1 MESGGVDAYANDDC
15 CPLCNGGRTRW
26 TPSNE
31 FDLLERYLIPLL
43 YTDSVL
49 DYLLL
54 IYTQELYDAAYADV
68 FHPSDAVADWSSC

>member
-1 MESGGVDAYANDDC
+1 MESGGVDAYAN
-15 CPLCNGGRTRW
+15 CPLCGVQRPRW

-31 FDLLERYLIPLL
+31 FDLLEAYLIPLL

-68 FHPSDAVADWSSC
+68 FHLPDAVADWSSC